1 MMTPVTNIE
10 KQWKRERPDL
20 DPRCMVVCGSVW
32 RAGKR
37 LMDGLS
43 GNLNAHHLDFPQMDV
58 LFTLRRN
65 GRDTPMTPS
74 ELAGDMMLSTAAMT
88 ARLDKL
94 EDRSL
99 IFRQPKPGDRRS
111 VQILL
116 TDEGFQLSDRVV
128 TPHVKAEQEMLSALS
143 EEEQSL
149 LMNLLERVAQQGSKS
164 LG

>member
-1 MMTPVTNIE
+1 MKMTPTSTVQS
-10 KQWKRERPDL
+10 QWRRERPDL
-20 DPRCMVVCGSVW
+20 DPRCMAVCGSIW

-43 GNLNAHHLDFPQMDV
+43 ENLEVHNLDFPQMDV

-88 ARLDKL
+88 ARLDRL
-94 EDRSL
+94 ENRGL
-99 IFRQPKPGDRRS
+99 IVRQPKPGDRRS

-116 TDEGFQLSDRVV
+116 TEEGFQLADRVV
-128 TPHVKAEQEMLSALS
+128 TSHVKVEQEMLAALS
-143 EEEQSL
+143 EEEQSM
-149 LMNLLERVAQQGSKS
+149 LMALSERVAK
-164 LG
+164 